1 MATAPT
7 APLLSGRSQLLFPS
21 IVGVLTVAILS
32 SIVDLLV
39 NDLSSQAVGPQF
51 RFQVMGLLFASASQ
65 FAVLLALIAAVG
77 TVGGYRAAVR
87 GAALAAI
94 GFGALL
100 IVLLPF
106 YALDFLQSRRMVNQN
121 NLKGFTL
128 AGEKTGAFAGLIALM
143 LLWVGWRAFAA
154 SRRTE
159 EKVEQRVKG
168 RGLVVG
174 QE

>member
-1 MATAPT
+1 MVT
-7 APLLSGRSQLLFPS
+7 
-21 IVGVLTVAILS
+21 
-32 SIVDLLV
+32 
-39 NDLSSQAVGPQF
+39 DLSSQAVGPQY

-77 TVGGYRAAVR
+77 TLGGYRAAVR
-87 GAALAAI
+87 GAAVAAI

-128 AGEKTGAFAGLIALM
+128 AE
-143 LLWVGWRAFAA
+143 
-154 SRRTE
+154 RR
-159 EKVEQRVKG
+159 QG
-168 RGLVVG
+168 RSPG
-174 QE
+174 